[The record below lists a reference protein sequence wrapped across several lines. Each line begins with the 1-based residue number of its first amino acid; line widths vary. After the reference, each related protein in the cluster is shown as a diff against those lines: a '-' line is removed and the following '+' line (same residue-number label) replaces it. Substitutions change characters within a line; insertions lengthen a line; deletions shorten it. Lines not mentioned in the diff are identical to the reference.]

1 MNLPIHIAKR
11 YLVAKKSHNA
21 INIISA
27 ISVGVVTLVAM
38 ALIVILSVFNGFDH
52 LVQSLFST
60 FNPDLKVLPAEGK
73 VFVPDSSV
81 YHQIKQIE
89 GVYFVSEVLEENALL
104 KYGEK
109 QYIATVKGV
118 DDNYIYVN
126 GIDSMIVEG
135 DFILKQGQ
143 NNFAVVGQGIAYY
156 LSIGLNFIP
165 AINIY
170 VPKRSE
176 YISYNPEQAFNHEY
190 LYPSGIFSIE
200 QDFDSKYML
209 VPLDFA
215 RRLLDYENEIS
226 ALEISIKPGYDV
238 SRIEHKIANIYGAEF
253 KVQNRYEQNE
263 VFFKVMKSEKWAIF
277 FIFCII
283 LVVASFNMIGSLTML
298 IIEKKEDIATLRS
311 LGATDKLIRKI
322 FLVEGWMISLAGAF
336 IGLILGSLICWG
348 QQTFEWVKLKGSGS
362 FVIDAYPV
370 DFQWLDLLSV
380 LGIVSFIGFIAAW
393 YPVRYISKRYMQS
406 NLHIR
411 V

>member
-1 MNLPIHIAKR
+1 MNLPLHIAKR

-38 ALIVILSVFNGFDH
+38 ALIVILSVFNGFDQ

-60 FNPDLKVLPAEGK
+60 FNPDIKVLPVEGK
-73 VFVPDSSV
+73 VFIPDTAVSS
-81 YHQIKQIE
+81 QLKQIE
-89 GVYFVSEVLEENALL
+89 GVYYISEVLEENALL

-118 DDNYIYVN
+118 DDNFVHVN

-135 DFILKQGQ
+135 DYILKQGK

-165 AINIY
+165 SINIY

-190 LYPSGIFSIE
+190 LFPSGIFSIE
-200 QDFDSKYML
+200 QDFDTKYML
-209 VPLDFA
+209 VPLEFA
-215 RRLLDYENEIS
+215 RKLLDYDTEVS
-226 ALEISIKPGYDV
+226 AWEISIKPGFDV
-238 SRIEHKIANIYGAEF
+238 SRIENKMVEILGTNF

-263 VFFKVMKSEKWAIF
+263 IFYKVMKSEKWAIF

-283 LVVASFNMIGSLTML
+283 LIVASFNMIGSLTML

-311 LGATDKLIRKI
+311 LGATDKLIRSI
-322 FLVEGWMISLAGAF
+322 FLAEGWMISLAGAF
-336 IGLILGSLICWG
+336 IGLVLGSFICWG

-380 LGIVSFIGFIAAW
+380 LGIVTLIGFVAAW
-393 YPVRYISKRYMQS
+393 YPVRYISRRFMQS

>member
-1 MNLPIHIAKR
+1 M
-11 YLVAKKSHNA
+11 AKKSHNA

-38 ALIVILSVFNGFDH
+38 ALIVILSVFNGFDQ

-60 FNPDLKVLPAEGK
+60 FNPDLKILPVEGK
-73 VFVPDSSV
+73 VFLPDSAV
-81 YHQIKQIE
+81 YRQIKQVE
-89 GVYFVSEVLEENALL
+89 GIYFISEVLEENALL
-104 KYGEK
+104 KYGDK

-118 DDNYIYVN
+118 DDVYVHVN

-135 DFILKQGQ
+135 DFILKQGKDD
-143 NNFAVVGQGIAYY
+143 FAVIGQGIAYY
-156 LSIGLNFIP
+156 LSVGLNFINP
-165 AINIY
+165 IIIY

-176 YISYNPEQAFNHEY
+176 YITYNPEQAFNREY
-190 LYPSGIFSIE
+190 LFPSGIFSIE
-200 QDFDSKYML
+200 QDFDSKYIL

-215 RRLLDYENEIS
+215 RKLLDYENEIS
-226 ALEISIKPGYDV
+226 ALEIKIDPGYDAT
-238 SRIEHKIANIYGAEF
+238 RIENKIVSILGSNY

-263 VFFKVMKSEKWAIF
+263 IFYKVMKSEKWAIF

-283 LVVASFNMIGSLTML
+283 LIVASFNMVGSLTML

-311 LGATDKLIRKI
+311 LGATDQLIRKI
-322 FLVEGWMISLAGAF
+322 FLVEGWLISLTGAF
-336 IGLILGSLICWG
+336 FGLILGSLICWG
-348 QQTFEWVKLKGSGS
+348 QQKFEWVKLKGSGS

-370 DFQWLDLLSV
+370 DFQWLDLFSV
-380 LGIVSFIGFIAAW
+380 LGIVAFIGFIAAW